1 MMNLNLARV
10 AEILSA
16 ELINADAEPSAVEV
30 SQITTDTRKA
40 GENALFFA
48 LKGTNFDAH
57 DYLAQAI
64 EQGAAALVVEKADH
78 VLDVPQLR
86 VSDTRLALGQ
96 LAKWLKA
103 ELAPKTVA
111 MTGSSGKTTV
121 KEMTAAILAQC
132 GEVLFTQGNFNN
144 DIGVPLTLLRL
155 EPQHQFAVIELG
167 ANHAGEI
174 AYTTALVQPDV
185 ALVNNVA
192 SAHLEGFGSLEGVAQ
207 AKGEIYRGLVHSGC
221 AVINL
226 DCHYLDDYWR
236 QEIGNHRTYSF
247 SISQPEADFY
257 AVDIRLHEQGADFA
271 LCTPQGNTSIS
282 LPYLGM
288 HNVSNALAATALS
301 MLAGADLAQVKCG
314 LEQKQAV
321 KGRLYPIQI
330 KPNLLFLDD
339 TYNANVDS
347 MQSAAAVLKNYRGF
361 RILVVGDMAEL
372 GENSQL
378 CHQQVAEFVR
388 QAELDL
394 VVSFGV
400 QSEVISRLSQGKHFG
415 DKADL
420 VLFLQRQIQ
429 QQSNE
434 NKNIVLLAKG
444 SRSMQMETVIDSL
457 KDKLC

>member
-1 MMNLNLARV
+1 MISLTLHKL

-16 ELINADAEPSAVEV
+16 ELIYPAEEASAAAV
-30 SQITTDTRKA
+30 SQISTDTRKVSK
-40 GENALFFA
+40 NSLFFA
-48 LKGTNFDAH
+48 LKGANFDAH
-57 DYLAQAI
+57 DYLAQAV
-64 EQGAAALVVEKADH
+64 EQGATALVVSTPNPTLTA
-78 VLDVPQLR
+78 PQL
-86 VSDTRLALGQ
+86 VVADTRLALGQ

-132 GEVLFTQGNFNN
+132 GNVLFTQGNFNN

-174 AYTTALVQPDV
+174 AYTAELVQPDV

-192 SAHLEGFGSLEGVAQ
+192 PAHLEGFGSLDGVAQ
-207 AKGEIYRGLVHSGC
+207 AKGEIYRGLAQNGC

-226 DCHYLDDYWR
+226 DCHYLDRYW
-236 QEIGNHRTYSF
+236 QTEIGAHRTYSF
-247 SISQPEADFY
+247 SVSQSQADFY
-257 AVDIRLHEQGADFA
+257 ADDVRLHTQGSSFT
-271 LCTPQGNTSIS
+271 LVTPQGKIAIN
-282 LPYLGM
+282 LPYLGG

-301 MLAGADLAQVKCG
+301 MLVGADLAQVKCG

-330 KPNLLFLDD
+330 NPNVLLLDD

-372 GENSQL
+372 GENSRL
-378 CHQQVAEFVR
+378 CHRQVAEFVR
-388 QAELDL
+388 RAELDL

-434 NKNIVLLAKG
+434 NNNIVLLAKG